1 MAKAWQPAV
10 HGLWNLGYG
19 TVNVHR
25 HTGVG
30 SPGRHRFSEAMRAT
44 RGFDLM
50 ATHWLPGNSAVRPRS
65 APLACLPRQSH
76 TW

>member
-25 HTGVG
+25 RTAVG
-30 SPGRHRFSEAMRAT
+30 TPSRHRFSEGMRAT
-44 RGFDLM
+44 SGVYQTV
-50 ATHWLPGNSAVRPRS
+50 AH
-65 APLACLPRQSH
+65 
-76 TW
+76 